1 VFEGFFQLFGNA
13 RKNVSR
19 NRLRSID
26 DGKYRSGIDLP
37 NGSEE
42 NGYQETSYILY
53 KYEYPEVQTLIRY
66 HDTLSEDNKKARE
79 KELKRTYHP
88 NIARRFHRN
97 AQNMFKTVKDSLME
111 IANMFLGLAKKGMRG
126 GAILTSQGKHVA
138 RMKQELAE
146 SVGTSYEPLLERYI
160 GQSSYPASPQGGS
173 HLRIRRCAK
182 RLYRR
187 FVEVMD
193 LNYSGEDQPV
203 KKGDLVVPRKH
214 GIIRHLAE

>member
-1 VFEGFFQLFGNA
+1 MFEGFFQLFGNA

-26 DGKYRSGIDLP
+26 GGKYRSGIDLP

-53 KYEYPEVQTLIRY
+53 KYEYPEIQTLIRY
-66 HDTLSEDNKKARE
+66 HDTLSENNKKARE

-97 AQNMFKTVKDSLME
+97 TQNMFKTVKDSLME

-126 GAILTSQGKHVA
+126 GAILISQGKHVS
-138 RMKQELAE
+138 RMKQEVAE

-160 GQSSYPASPQGGS
+160 GRRVILMSS
-173 HLRIRRCAK
+173 RRKPSSNTQVC
-182 RLYRR
+182 
-187 FVEVMD
+187 
-193 LNYSGEDQPV
+193 
-203 KKGDLVVPRKH
+203 
-214 GIIRHLAE
+214 